1 MAYRLILPALLI
13 LLASL
18 ALILSATPAA
28 AMPPVVAALGAA
40 AGGWMAGLT
49 ATAIM
54 GQAALA
60 AVLTGIQMAMAKKPK
75 AKTRDEITLNR
86 IQPVTT
92 GRILYGERMLGGSI
106 VARATTE
113 AGGKPHRRYH
123 SIMPLACHEIDG
135 AVEIWLGETLVWTE
149 AQYRRDVAAGSGDPD
164 HWGQVGSDYKGR
176 VRLRVHNGGED
187 QAAEARYVAAA
198 REWTE
203 AHRLRGVAYVYFEAD
218 YDRDLFPSGAPQ
230 IRVRCRGKRVLDPRE
245 WTSSAL
251 ASATAAS
258 TVPNW
263 AGTDDGA
270 IGQVGGG
277 GYPKGE
283 TATPWTGGAIA
294 ARFYFGRRYPGG
306 LDPEAGLSPDLTAT
320 RGEILEA
327 SRMERGADLFA
338 AFDVAFP
345 DAPEGVIW
353 EQGGAVYGAYL
364 GVTGSDLVF
373 RAFSG
378 EASGPKLARA
388 TLPVSAVAGRR
399 GTIYVEIDRT
409 TGTVALWFKGR
420 RYSTN
425 PALCLRDYMLT
436 PQLRGGPG
444 WRPGDLDED
453 TILALANLAEEQVPL
468 ASGATED
475 RYAFNGVL
483 ETEATAAENLND
495 LSSSWGGWWTCERGR
510 LTVGGAAWE
519 EPAFT
524 VTEDM
529 LVGGIQ
535 VTARKPFEEQFNTVK
550 AQYADPENEHVVTD
564 LPVLDSATYIAADNG
579 EPLVLDM
586 GELPGETGFARG
598 QRLMKLAL
606 LKGRRQKQV
615 TLPCSL
621 AAWPVRLGDNIRVS
635 LPRRGWTAKT
645 FEVTGR
651 TVHIG
656 EDGVRVTLSCIE
668 TGPAIFDWRTSEETP
683 KPAGGVPT
691 LPSPTAKPV
700 VSAPTMTEEL
710 YETRGG
716 GGVKTRVRLAATTD
730 NPFVDAWQFAWR
742 PVSAPEPTLRAL
754 TDTPE
759 DMIDDV
765 APGTYAFG
773 VRGRNARG
781 IWSDWAWAGAA
792 AVQGENAPPGAITGL
807 SVQASG
813 GAVAML
819 RWDRHPSLDV
829 RQGGRIEFRH
839 AGAQAGA
846 SWQSSTGIG
855 KSVSGGVTEATL
867 PLKSGTYLAR
877 PYDAMGTPGPV
888 SGIAVRAAS
897 IIPTTTVASLAEAP
911 GFAGI
916 ATGCSAAGGVLA
928 MAPGE
933 ARARYAFAGRI
944 DLGAVQPVRLI
955 SDIELLISEARDL
968 FWQPS
973 GTAMWTP
980 PDARLWLGSTDAYG
994 DVDLQVS
1001 VTDDAPDTDPA
1012 AARWGP
1018 WQSFD
1023 AADFSGRA
1031 FRFRAV
1037 LSVESPDY
1045 TIGITGLTVTALQA
1059 A

>member
-1 MAYRLILPALLI
+1 MAYRLILWAVALALL
-13 LLASL
+13 AG
-18 ALILSATPAA
+18 PAQ

-149 AQYRRDVAAGSGDPD
+149 AQYRRDEAAGTGDPY
-164 HWGQVGSDYKGR
+164 HWGQVGSDYHGK

-230 IRVRCRGKRVLDPRE
+230 IRVRCRGKRVYDPR
-245 WTSSAL
+245 
-251 ASATAAS
+251 
-258 TVPNW
+258 
-263 AGTDDGA
+263 D
-270 IGQVGGG
+270 GQV
-277 GYPKGE
+277 K
-283 TATPWTGGAIA
+283 
-294 ARFYFGRRYPGG
+294 
-306 LDPEAGLSPDLTAT
+306 
-320 RGEILEA
+320 
-327 SRMERGADLFA
+327 
-338 AFDVAFP
+338 
-345 DAPEGVIW
+345 
-353 EQGGAVYGAYL
+353 
-364 GVTGSDLVF
+364 
-373 RAFSG
+373 
-378 EASGPKLARA
+378 
-388 TLPVSAVAGRR
+388 
-399 GTIYVEIDRT
+399 
-409 TGTVALWFKGR
+409 
-420 RYSTN
+420 YSTN

-468 ASGATED
+468 ASGRTEN

-668 TGPAIFDWRTSEETP
+668 TGPAIFDWRTSEEMP

-730 NPFVDAWQFAWR
+730 NPFIDAWQFAWR
-742 PVSAPEPTLRAL
+742 PVSAPEPTLRGL

-765 APGTYAFG
+765 APGPYAFG

-781 IWSDWAWAGAA
+781 IWSDWAWAGAT
-792 AVQGENAPPGAITGL
+792 AVQGENAPPVAITGL

-839 AGAQAGA
+839 AGALSGA

-897 IIPTTTVASLAEAP
+897 IIPTTTVATLAEAP

-916 ATGCSAAGGVLA
+916 ATGCHTAGGVLA
-928 MAPGE
+928 MAPG
-933 ARARYAFAGRI
+933 ATRARYAFAGRI

-1001 VTDDAPDTDPA
+1001 VTDDAPE

>member
-1 MAYRLILPALLI
+1 MAYRLILWAAALALL
-13 LLASL
+13 AG
-18 ALILSATPAA
+18 PAQ
-28 AMPPVVAALGAA
+28 AMPPVVAALGVA

-149 AQYRRDVAAGSGDPD
+149 AQYRRDEAAGTGDPY
-164 HWGQVGSDYKGR
+164 HWGQVGSDYRGR

-230 IRVRCRGKRVLDPRE
+230 IRVRCRGKRVYDPR
-245 WTSSAL
+245 
-251 ASATAAS
+251 
-258 TVPNW
+258 
-263 AGTDDGA
+263 D
-270 IGQVGGG
+270 GQV
-277 GYPKGE
+277 K
-283 TATPWTGGAIA
+283 
-294 ARFYFGRRYPGG
+294 
-306 LDPEAGLSPDLTAT
+306 
-320 RGEILEA
+320 
-327 SRMERGADLFA
+327 
-338 AFDVAFP
+338 
-345 DAPEGVIW
+345 
-353 EQGGAVYGAYL
+353 
-364 GVTGSDLVF
+364 
-373 RAFSG
+373 
-378 EASGPKLARA
+378 
-388 TLPVSAVAGRR
+388 
-399 GTIYVEIDRT
+399 
-409 TGTVALWFKGR
+409 
-420 RYSTN
+420 YSTN

-468 ASGATED
+468 ASGRTEN

-668 TGPAIFDWRTSEETP
+668 TGPAIFDWRTSEEMP

-730 NPFVDAWQFAWR
+730 NPFVDTWQFAWR
-742 PVSAPEPTLRAL
+742 PVSAPEPTLRGL

-765 APGTYAFG
+765 APGPYAFG

-839 AGAQAGA
+839 ATAQAGA

-897 IIPTTTVASLAEAP
+897 IIPTTTVATLAEAP
-911 GFAGI
+911 DFAG
-916 ATGCSAAGGVLA
+916 AAEGCHAAGGVLA

-933 ARARYAFAGRI
+933 TRARYAFAGRI

-1001 VTDDAPDTDPA
+1001 VTDDAPDT
-1012 AARWGP
+1012 ARWGP

>member
-13 LLASL
+13 LLAG
-18 ALILSATPAA
+18 PAA
-28 AMPPVVAALGAA
+28 AMPPVVAALGVA

-149 AQYRRDVAAGSGDPD
+149 AQYRRDEAAGSGDPY

-230 IRVRCRGKRVLDPRE
+230 IRVRCRGKRVYDPRE
-245 WTSSAL
+245 WISTPL
-251 ASATAAS
+251 AQARAAR
-258 TVPNW
+258 PAPRW
-263 AGTDDGA
+263 AGTDSGA

-277 GYPKGE
+277 GFTHGE
-283 TATPWTGGAIA
+283 TAAPWTGGAIA

-320 RGEILEA
+320 RGETLEV
-327 SRMERGADLFA
+327 SNMHREADLFA

-345 DAPEGVIW
+345 DAPEGIIW
-353 EQGGAVYGAYL
+353 EQGGGGQGVWL
-364 GVTGSDLVF
+364 GVTGDALVF
-373 RAFSG
+373 RAGSG
-378 EASGPKLARA
+378 EVSGPELARA
-388 TLPVSAVAGRR
+388 TLPVSTVAGRR
-399 GTIYVEIDRT
+399 GTIYVEIDLAA
-409 TGTVALWFKGR
+409 GTVALWFRGGK
-420 RYSTN
+420 YSTN

-468 ASGATED
+468 ASGRTEN

-483 ETEATAAENLND
+483 ETEAPAAANLND

-550 AQYADPENEHVVTD
+550 AQYADPETEHVVTD

-621 AAWPVRLGDNIRVS
+621 AAWPVRLGDTIRVS

-668 TGPAIFDWRTSEETP
+668 TGPAIFDWRTSEEMP

-730 NPFVDAWQFAWR
+730 NPFIDAWQFAWR
-742 PVSAPEPTLRAL
+742 PVSAPEPTLRGL

-765 APGTYAFG
+765 APGPYAFG

-839 AGAQAGA
+839 ATAQAGA

-877 PYDAMGTPGPV
+877 PYDAMGT
-888 SGIAVRAAS
+888 
-897 IIPTTTVASLAEAP
+897 
-911 GFAGI
+911 
-916 ATGCSAAGGVLA
+916 
-928 MAPGE
+928 
-933 ARARYAFAGRI
+933 
-944 DLGAVQPVRLI
+944 
-955 SDIELLISEARDL
+955 
-968 FWQPS
+968 
-973 GTAMWTP
+973 
-980 PDARLWLGSTDAYG
+980 
-994 DVDLQVS
+994 
-1001 VTDDAPDTDPA
+1001 
-1012 AARWGP
+1012 
-1018 WQSFD
+1018 
-1023 AADFSGRA
+1023 
-1031 FRFRAV
+1031 
-1037 LSVESPDY
+1037 
-1045 TIGITGLTVTALQA
+1045 
-1059 A
+1059 

>member
-1 MAYRLILPALLI
+1 
-13 LLASL
+13 
-18 ALILSATPAA
+18 
-28 AMPPVVAALGAA
+28 
-40 AGGWMAGLT
+40 
-49 ATAIM
+49 
-54 GQAALA
+54 
-60 AVLTGIQMAMAKKPK
+60 
-75 AKTRDEITLNR
+75 
-86 IQPVTT
+86 
-92 GRILYGERMLGGSI
+92 
-106 VARATTE
+106 
-113 AGGKPHRRYH
+113 PHRRYH

-149 AQYRRDVAAGSGDPD
+149 AQYRRDEAAGGGDPY
-164 HWGQVGSDYKGR
+164 HWGQVGSDYRGR
-176 VRLRVHNGGED
+176 VRLRVHNGGEG

-230 IRVRCRGKRVLDPRE
+230 IRVRARGKRVLNPRE
-245 WTSSAL
+245 WISTPLAQARSARPIP
-251 ASATAAS
+251 
-258 TVPNW
+258 VW
-263 AGTDDGA
+263 AGKNDGA
-270 IGQVGGG
+270 IGKTAGGS
-277 GYPKGE
+277 YPRGE
-283 TATPWTGGAIA
+283 TAAPWNGGSIA
-294 ARFYFGRRYPGG
+294 ARFYFDRRYPGG

-320 RGEILEA
+320 DGDILEYQE
-327 SRMERGADLFA
+327 MQGFDDLFA
-338 AFDVAFP
+338 AFDVTFP

-353 EQGGAVYGAYL
+353 EQGDTVHGAYL
-364 GVTGSDLVF
+364 AVAGGDLVF
-373 RAFSG
+373 
-378 EASGPKLARA
+378 LAGAGYSSTPDLAIA
-388 TLPVSAVAGRR
+388 TIPVSEFAGRR
-399 GTIYVEIDRT
+399 GTIYVEIDMT
-409 TGTVALWFKGR
+409 SSTVALWFKGR

-468 ASGATED
+468 ADGTAEN

-550 AQYADPENEHVVTD
+550 AQYADPEKEHVVTD

-668 TGPAIFDWRTSEETP
+668 TGPAIFDWRTSEEMP

-700 VSAPTMTEEL
+700 VSAPTMSEEL

-716 GGVKTRVRLAATTD
+716 GGVKTRVRLSATTD

-742 PVSAPEPTLRAL
+742 PVSAPEPTLRGL

-765 APGTYAFG
+765 APGPYAFG

-781 IWSDWAWAGAA
+781 IWSDWAWAGAT

-839 AGAQAGA
+839 ATAQAGA
-846 SWQSSTGIG
+846 SWQSS
-855 KSVSGGVTEATL
+855 
-867 PLKSGTYLAR
+867 
-877 PYDAMGTPGPV
+877 
-888 SGIAVRAAS
+888 
-897 IIPTTTVASLAEAP
+897 
-911 GFAGI
+911 
-916 ATGCSAAGGVLA
+916 
-928 MAPGE
+928 
-933 ARARYAFAGRI
+933 
-944 DLGAVQPVRLI
+944 
-955 SDIELLISEARDL
+955 
-968 FWQPS
+968 
-973 GTAMWTP
+973 
-980 PDARLWLGSTDAYG
+980 
-994 DVDLQVS
+994 
-1001 VTDDAPDTDPA
+1001 
-1012 AARWGP
+1012 
-1018 WQSFD
+1018 
-1023 AADFSGRA
+1023 
-1031 FRFRAV
+1031 
-1037 LSVESPDY
+1037 
-1045 TIGITGLTVTALQA
+1045 
-1059 A
+1059 

>member
-1 MAYRLILPALLI
+1 MAYRLILWAVALV
-13 LLASL
+13 LLAG
-18 ALILSATPAA
+18 PAQ
-28 AMPPVVAALGAA
+28 AMPPVVAALGVA

-149 AQYRRDVAAGSGDPD
+149 AQYRRDEAAATGDPY
-164 HWGQVGSDYKGR
+164 HWGQVGSDYRGK

-230 IRVRCRGKRVLDPRE
+230 IRVRCRGKRVYDPR
-245 WTSSAL
+245 
-251 ASATAAS
+251 
-258 TVPNW
+258 
-263 AGTDDGA
+263 DGQ
-270 IGQVGGG
+270 I
-277 GYPKGE
+277 K
-283 TATPWTGGAIA
+283 
-294 ARFYFGRRYPGG
+294 
-306 LDPEAGLSPDLTAT
+306 
-320 RGEILEA
+320 
-327 SRMERGADLFA
+327 
-338 AFDVAFP
+338 
-345 DAPEGVIW
+345 
-353 EQGGAVYGAYL
+353 
-364 GVTGSDLVF
+364 
-373 RAFSG
+373 
-378 EASGPKLARA
+378 
-388 TLPVSAVAGRR
+388 
-399 GTIYVEIDRT
+399 
-409 TGTVALWFKGR
+409 
-420 RYSTN
+420 YSTN

-468 ASGATED
+468 ASGRTEN

-668 TGPAIFDWRTSEETP
+668 TGPAIFDWRSSEETP

-716 GGVKTRVRLAATTD
+716 GGVKTRVRLSATTD
-730 NPFVDAWQFAWR
+730 NPFVDTWQFAWR
-742 PVSAPEPTLRAL
+742 PVSATEPTLRGL

-765 APGTYAFG
+765 APGPYAFG

-781 IWSDWAWAGAA
+781 IWSDWAWAGAT

-839 AGAQAGA
+839 ATAQAGA

-897 IIPTTTVASLAEAP
+897 IIPTTTVATLAEAP
-911 GFAGI
+911 DFAGT
-916 ATGCSAAGGVLA
+916 ATGCHAAGGVLA

-933 ARARYAFAGRI
+933 IRARYAFAGRI

-1001 VTDDAPDTDPA
+1001 VTDDAPA

-1037 LSVESPDY
+1037 LGVESPDY

>member
-1 MAYRLILPALLI
+1 MAYRLILCALALI
-13 LLASL
+13 LLAG
-18 ALILSATPAA
+18 PAQ
-28 AMPPVVAALGAA
+28 AMPPVVAALGVA

-149 AQYRRDVAAGSGDPD
+149 AQYRRDEAAGSGDPY
-164 HWGQVGSDYKGR
+164 HWGQVGSDYRGR
-176 VRLRVHNGGED
+176 VRLCVHNGGED

-230 IRVRCRGKRVLDPRE
+230 IRVRCRGKRVYDPRE
-245 WTSSAL
+245 WISTAL
-251 ASATAAS
+251 ASDSAITRSRA
-258 TVPNW
+258 W
-263 AGTDDGA
+263 AGGDSGA
-270 IGQVGGG
+270 IG
-277 GYPKGE
+277 E
-283 TATPWTGGAIA
+283 TAGGSYPIGESAAAWNGGAIS
-294 ARFYFGRRYPGG
+294 ARFYFDSLYPGG
-306 LDPEAGLSPDLTAT
+306 TAPEAGRTPNVTAT
-320 RGEILEA
+320 EGDVLDRAKMAI
-327 SRMERGADLFA
+327 GANLFA
-338 AFDVAFP
+338 AFDVSFP
-345 DAPEGVIW
+345 AAPEGVIW
-353 EQGGAVYGAYL
+353 EQGGSGRGAYL

-378 EASGPKLARA
+378 EATGDEVARA
-388 TLPVSAVAGRR
+388 SIPVADFANRR
-399 GTIYVEIDRT
+399 GTIYVEISADDKSI
-409 TGTVALWFKGR
+409 ALWFRGR
-420 RYSTN
+420 KYSTN

-468 ASGATED
+468 ASGRTED

-483 ETEATAAENLND
+483 ETEATAAANLND

-529 LVGGIQ
+529 LTGGIQ

-598 QRLMKLAL
+598 QRLMKQAL

-635 LPRRGWTAKT
+635 LPRRGWNAKT

-668 TGPAIFDWRTSEETP
+668 TGPAIFDWRTSEEMP

-716 GGVKTRVRLAATTD
+716 GGVKTRVRLSATTD

-742 PVSAPEPTLRAL
+742 PVSAPEPTLRGL

-765 APGTYAFG
+765 APGPYAFG

-839 AGAQAGA
+839 ATAQAGA

-877 PYDAMGTPGPV
+877 PHDAMGTPGPV

-897 IIPTTTVASLAEAP
+897 IIPTTTVATLAEAP
-911 GFAGI
+911 DFAG
-916 ATGCSAAGGVLA
+916 AAEGCHAAGGVLA

-933 ARARYAFAGRI
+933 TRARYAFAGRI
-944 DLGAVQPVRLI
+944 DLGAVQSVRLI

-1001 VTDDAPDTDPA
+1001 VTDDDPET
-1012 AARWGP
+1012 ARWGP

-1037 LSVESPDY
+1037 LGVESPDY

>member
-13 LLASL
+13 LLAG
-18 ALILSATPAA
+18 PAH
-28 AMPPVVAALGAA
+28 AMPPVVAALGVA

-60 AVLTGIQMAMAKKPK
+60 AVLTGIQMAMAKKPQ

-149 AQYRRDVAAGSGDPD
+149 AQYRRDEAAGSGDPY

-176 VRLRVHNGGED
+176 VRLCVHNGGED

-230 IRVRCRGKRVLDPRE
+230 IRVRCRGKRVYDPR
-245 WTSSAL
+245 
-251 ASATAAS
+251 
-258 TVPNW
+258 
-263 AGTDDGA
+263 D
-270 IGQVGGG
+270 GQV
-277 GYPKGE
+277 K
-283 TATPWTGGAIA
+283 
-294 ARFYFGRRYPGG
+294 
-306 LDPEAGLSPDLTAT
+306 
-320 RGEILEA
+320 
-327 SRMERGADLFA
+327 
-338 AFDVAFP
+338 
-345 DAPEGVIW
+345 
-353 EQGGAVYGAYL
+353 
-364 GVTGSDLVF
+364 
-373 RAFSG
+373 
-378 EASGPKLARA
+378 
-388 TLPVSAVAGRR
+388 
-399 GTIYVEIDRT
+399 
-409 TGTVALWFKGR
+409 
-420 RYSTN
+420 YSTN

-468 ASGATED
+468 ASGRTED

-668 TGPAIFDWRTSEETP
+668 TGPAIFDWRTSEEMP

-716 GGVKTRVRLAATTD
+716 GGVKTRVRLSATTD
-730 NPFVDAWQFAWR
+730 NPFVDTWQFAWR
-742 PVSAPEPTLRAL
+742 PVSAPEPTLRGL

-765 APGTYAFG
+765 APGPYAFG

-781 IWSDWAWAGAA
+781 IWSDWAWAGAT

-839 AGAQAGA
+839 ATAQTGA

-888 SGIAVRAAS
+888 SGIAV
-897 IIPTTTVASLAEAP
+897 
-911 GFAGI
+911 
-916 ATGCSAAGGVLA
+916 
-928 MAPGE
+928 
-933 ARARYAFAGRI
+933 
-944 DLGAVQPVRLI
+944 
-955 SDIELLISEARDL
+955 
-968 FWQPS
+968 
-973 GTAMWTP
+973 
-980 PDARLWLGSTDAYG
+980 
-994 DVDLQVS
+994 
-1001 VTDDAPDTDPA
+1001 
-1012 AARWGP
+1012 
-1018 WQSFD
+1018 
-1023 AADFSGRA
+1023 
-1031 FRFRAV
+1031 
-1037 LSVESPDY
+1037 
-1045 TIGITGLTVTALQA
+1045 
-1059 A
+1059 

>member
-13 LLASL
+13 LLAG
-18 ALILSATPAA
+18 PAH
-28 AMPPVVAALGAA
+28 AMPPVVAALGVA

-60 AVLTGIQMAMAKKPK
+60 AVLTGIQMAMAKKPQ

-149 AQYRRDVAAGSGDPD
+149 AQYRRDEAAGSGDPY

-176 VRLRVHNGGED
+176 VRLCVHNGGED

-230 IRVRCRGKRVLDPRE
+230 IRVRCRGKRVYDPR
-245 WTSSAL
+245 
-251 ASATAAS
+251 
-258 TVPNW
+258 
-263 AGTDDGA
+263 D
-270 IGQVGGG
+270 GQV
-277 GYPKGE
+277 K
-283 TATPWTGGAIA
+283 
-294 ARFYFGRRYPGG
+294 
-306 LDPEAGLSPDLTAT
+306 
-320 RGEILEA
+320 
-327 SRMERGADLFA
+327 
-338 AFDVAFP
+338 
-345 DAPEGVIW
+345 
-353 EQGGAVYGAYL
+353 
-364 GVTGSDLVF
+364 
-373 RAFSG
+373 
-378 EASGPKLARA
+378 
-388 TLPVSAVAGRR
+388 
-399 GTIYVEIDRT
+399 
-409 TGTVALWFKGR
+409 
-420 RYSTN
+420 YSTN

-468 ASGATED
+468 ASGRTED

-668 TGPAIFDWRTSEETP
+668 TGPAIFDWRTSEEMP

-716 GGVKTRVRLAATTD
+716 GGVKTRVRLSATTD
-730 NPFVDAWQFAWR
+730 NPFVDTWQFAWR
-742 PVSAPEPTLRAL
+742 PVSAPEPTLRGL

-765 APGTYAFG
+765 APGPYAFG

-781 IWSDWAWAGAA
+781 IWSDWAWAGAT

-839 AGAQAGA
+839 ATAQTGA

-897 IIPTTTVASLAEAP
+897 IIPTTTVATLAEAP
-911 GFAGI
+911 GFAGT

-928 MAPGE
+928 MAPGQT
-933 ARARYAFAGRI
+933 RARYAFAGRI

-1001 VTDDAPDTDPA
+1001 VTDDAPET
-1012 AARWGP
+1012 ARWGP

>member
-1 MAYRLILPALLI
+1 ALALL
-13 LLASL
+13 AG
-18 ALILSATPAA
+18 PAH
-28 AMPPVVAALGAA
+28 AMPPVVAALGVA

-149 AQYRRDVAAGSGDPD
+149 AQYRRDEAAGSGDPY
-164 HWGQVGSDYKGR
+164 HWGQVGSDYRGR

-187 QAAEARYVAAA
+187 QAAESRYVAAA

-230 IRVRCRGKRVLDPRE
+230 IRVRARGKRVYDPR
-245 WTSSAL
+245 
-251 ASATAAS
+251 
-258 TVPNW
+258 
-263 AGTDDGA
+263 D
-270 IGQVGGG
+270 GQV
-277 GYPKGE
+277 K
-283 TATPWTGGAIA
+283 
-294 ARFYFGRRYPGG
+294 
-306 LDPEAGLSPDLTAT
+306 
-320 RGEILEA
+320 
-327 SRMERGADLFA
+327 
-338 AFDVAFP
+338 
-345 DAPEGVIW
+345 
-353 EQGGAVYGAYL
+353 
-364 GVTGSDLVF
+364 
-373 RAFSG
+373 
-378 EASGPKLARA
+378 
-388 TLPVSAVAGRR
+388 
-399 GTIYVEIDRT
+399 
-409 TGTVALWFKGR
+409 
-420 RYSTN
+420 YSTN

-444 WRPGDLDED
+444 WHPGDLDED

-468 ASGATED
+468 ASGRTEN

-550 AQYADPENEHVVTD
+550 AQYADPEKEHVVTD

-683 KPAGGVPT
+683 KPAGGIPT

-716 GGVKTRVRLAATTD
+716 GGVKTRVRLSATTD
-730 NPFVDAWQFAWR
+730 NPFIDAWQFAWR

-765 APGTYAFG
+765 APGPYA
-773 VRGRNARG
+773 
-781 IWSDWAWAGAA
+781 
-792 AVQGENAPPGAITGL
+792 
-807 SVQASG
+807 
-813 GAVAML
+813 
-819 RWDRHPSLDV
+819 
-829 RQGGRIEFRH
+829 
-839 AGAQAGA
+839 
-846 SWQSSTGIG
+846 
-855 KSVSGGVTEATL
+855 
-867 PLKSGTYLAR
+867 
-877 PYDAMGTPGPV
+877 
-888 SGIAVRAAS
+888 
-897 IIPTTTVASLAEAP
+897 
-911 GFAGI
+911 
-916 ATGCSAAGGVLA
+916 
-928 MAPGE
+928 
-933 ARARYAFAGRI
+933 
-944 DLGAVQPVRLI
+944 
-955 SDIELLISEARDL
+955 
-968 FWQPS
+968 
-973 GTAMWTP
+973 
-980 PDARLWLGSTDAYG
+980 
-994 DVDLQVS
+994 
-1001 VTDDAPDTDPA
+1001 
-1012 AARWGP
+1012 
-1018 WQSFD
+1018 
-1023 AADFSGRA
+1023 
-1031 FRFRAV
+1031 
-1037 LSVESPDY
+1037 
-1045 TIGITGLTVTALQA
+1045 
-1059 A
+1059 